1 MRNKTYEV
9 VVFRPI
15 LPTFRD
21 TVCKDIVLLHP
32 YIVFFDKDFVVKFFV
47 GSFTVKTTRRFNN
60 CYKSKRNF
68 WGKCAAHQW
77 TQMESTELIYH
88 QFMIQTWQKS
98 FPHRKPAFI
107 ITQTNAYDTLYS
119 FGLVLSCGTCRQCT
133 NCTIHFWVGCKLCHN
148 KGYFSSIDWW

>member
-9 VVFRPI
+9 VVSRPI

-47 GSFTVKTTRRFNN
+47 GSFAVKTTRMFNN

-68 WGKCAAHQW
+68 WGKCAAHQL
-77 TQMESTELIYH
+77 T
-88 QFMIQTWQKS
+88 
-98 FPHRKPAFI
+98 
-107 ITQTNAYDTLYS
+107 
-119 FGLVLSCGTCRQCT
+119 
-133 NCTIHFWVGCKLCHN
+133 
-148 KGYFSSIDWW
+148 